1 MKKENLLHIF
11 SRIPDLE
18 TERLV
23 LRPMRVTDTADMF
36 AYAHDPAVTQYLLW
50 RPHPDPAY
58 TRSYLEYIAGRY
70 RIGTCYDWA
79 VVCREDGHMIGT
91 CGFAGIDCAHNVGEI
106 GYVINPAYR
115 GRGYAAEA
123 VTRVLKFGF
132 DVLGLHRVEARYILG
147 NDASRRVM
155 EKTGMTFEGVRRESM
170 LIKGSYRDIGV
181 CAVLAQDFRAG
192 STKNEKN

>member
-11 SRIPDLE
+11 SHMPNLE
-18 TERLV
+18 TERLI
-23 LRPMRVTDTADMF
+23 LRPMRVSDTADMF
-36 AYAHDPAVTQYLLW
+36 AYAHDPGVTQYLLW

-58 TRSYLEYIAGRY
+58 TRSYLEYVAGRY
-70 RIGTCYDWA
+70 RIGTCYEWA

-91 CGFAGIDCAHNVGEI
+91 CGFANVDCAHNTGEI

-115 GRGYAAEA
+115 GRGFATEA
-123 VTRVLKFGF
+123 VRRVLRFGF
-132 DVLGLHRVEARYILG
+132 DVMGLHRAEARYILG

-155 EKTGMTFEGVRRESM
+155 EKAGMTFEGVRRESM

-181 CAVLAQDFRAG
+181 CAVLAKEFRAA
-192 STKNEKN
+192 EPMRP

>member
-11 SRIPDLE
+11 SHMPELE
-18 TERLV
+18 TERLL
-23 LRPMRVTDTADMF
+23 LRPMRVSDTADMF

-58 TRSYLEYIAGRY
+58 TRSYLEYLAGRY
-70 RIGTCYDWA
+70 RLGTCYEWA

-91 CGFAGIDCAHNVGEI
+91 CGFAGVDFPNNTGEV

-115 GRGYAAEA
+115 GRGFAPEA
-123 VTRVLKFGF
+123 VRRVLRFGF
-132 DVLGLHRVEARYILG
+132 DVMGLHRITARYMMG

-155 EKTGMTFEGVRRESM
+155 DKVGMTFEGVRRESM

-181 CAVLAQDFRAG
+181 SAMLVSDFRRG
-192 STKNEKN
+192 DG